1 MPGDL
6 ASRIDTYAEMV
17 DALPRYEE
25 AAEVVNLF
33 VTRELIQ
40 DRLTQQGDPVAPTI
54 LETLHRA
61 DSRLRE
67 HGLMLAER
75 FPEIFESREALPRE
89 YWWWHLEVHPPIGR
103 RAHAS

>member
-6 ASRIDTYAEMV
+6 ASKIDIYAEMV

-25 AAEVVNLF
+25 AGEIVNVF

-40 DRLTQQGDPVAPTI
+40 DRLTQGDPVAPGL
-54 LETLHRA
+54 LEALHRA
-61 DSRLRE
+61 DSRLLE
-67 HGLMLAER
+67 HRTVLADR
-75 FPEIFESREALPRE
+75 FPEVFEPRGDLPRE
-89 YWWWHLEVHPPIGR
+89 YWWWHLEGRPRIGR